1 MSIFAA
7 LSLSDNWLLWVTLA
21 VLLVLVSLVGQ
32 KASADGVELT
42 PDYVRYRKPMLAF
55 EFNAGAAREMF
66 ENWEQSKVK
75 LRLALL
81 WDYLFIF
88 IYPAAIATACFIAA
102 RFLDSHGILAFKYG
116 LVIMCAQLVAAGLD
130 AVENFALLRVLRE
143 PPKSS
148 WPQIARWCALG
159 KFGLILVG
167 VVYGLFLGGG
177 ARLITLLT
185 RSR

>member
-1 MSIFAA
+1 MGRDILAGGVNMSIFAA
-7 LSLSDNWLLWVTLA
+7 LSLSDTWWLWITLA

-55 EFNAGAAREMF
+55 ELNAGAAREMF

-88 IYPAAIATACFIAA
+88 IY
-102 RFLDSHGILAFKYG
+102 
-116 LVIMCAQLVAAGLD
+116 
-130 AVENFALLRVLRE
+130 
-143 PPKSS
+143 
-148 WPQIARWCALG
+148 
-159 KFGLILVG
+159 
-167 VVYGLFLGGG
+167 
-177 ARLITLLT
+177 
-185 RSR
+185 